1 MPVVSFGGIME
12 WMKRPPGPVPDL
24 TTVRVATSGTRVN
37 DAATVVLW
45 FIVREHAVPVQ
56 APENP
61 MKRVS

>member
-1 MPVVSFGGIME
+1 
-12 WMKRPPGPVPDL
+12 MKSPPEPVPDF

-37 DAATVVLW
+37 DAATVALW
-45 FIVREHAVPVQ
+45 FIVTEQDVPVQ